1 VLSGLNSRK
10 FSNVALRFCEAT
22 REDDV
27 HDAHRL

>member
-1 VLSGLNSRK
+1 VCSRLK
-10 FSNVALRFCEAT
+10 ASQFRNVAFRFTDAT